1 MRYSVRKSTTNHVYY
16 LTNKCKWQV
25 KSSLKFNMLF
35 RTLNCAERILKR
47 VNTDDASSLTF
58 VKMDKEGN
66 MYFIDELD
74 GGTFKKMATAIP
86 LALDGGLRLPK
97 A

>member
-1 MRYSVRKSTTNHVYY
+1 
-16 LTNKCKWQV
+16 
-25 KSSLKFNMLF
+25 
-35 RTLNCAERILKR
+35 
-47 VNTDDASSLTF
+47 
-58 VKMDKEGN
+58 MDKEGN

-86 LALDGGLRLPK
+86 LALDGGSRLPK